1 MNFVEAIKKESS
13 KTLTENGAIGYSTT
27 YNALV
32 DFNFRIPSYRKDKE
46 TMQKD
51 FLKVLLEGDPYA
63 LKYLFYLRDCRKG
76 LGERDAF
83 RRCLVEA
90 LRHVQLEPEVLE
102 HVIFMIPVYGRFDD
116 LLCLFNTEF
125 ESIAMNIIV
134 EQLALDCTLMEE
146 NKPVSLLAKWLPSDK
161 ASSKTS
167 RFYAHKIARAMHISP
182 RTYRTILLALRKYL
196 DVLEIKTC
204 ANRWDEIDYN
214 KVPSKANLRYKR
226 AFMRHDSERRE
237 AYLEALARGD
247 NKVKIHS
254 ATNFPHDVVH
264 QYTKGALSPL
274 YSSNFLDCLKYDE
287 AIEQLWKNLPDM
299 PGLDNTLVIRDGSG
313 SMLQP
318 VGNTNV
324 TALDVADALTIYCGA
339 RCKGSYENTFITFS
353 SRPKVVSLRGETSL
367 RDKLVY
373 MRTHYTECSNTNLEA
388 TFDLILRAAKTENMA
403 QEDLPRQLLIIS
415 DMEFD
420 AALDYQDVL
429 LEDIAKKFAAAGY
442 KLPKLIFWNVNSRTN
457 TIPMTQNE
465 NGVILVSGFSVNI
478 IKQVLSGKTSPR
490 DALIDVL
497 NADTYAEIPLLDAKN
512 FTRL

>member
-51 FLKVLLEGDPYA
+51 FLKVLLEGDPYT

-167 RFYAHKIARAMHISP
+167 RFYAHKIACAMHISP
-182 RTYRTILLALRKYL
+182 RTYRAILLALRKYL

-287 AIEQLWKNLPDM
+287 AIEQLWKNLQDM
-299 PGLDNTLVIRDGSG
+299 PGLDNTLVIWDGSG

-420 AALDYQDVL
+420 RAVCGPGVL
-429 LEDIAKKFAAAGY
+429 LESLAKKFAAAGY

-478 IKQVLSGKTSPR
+478 IKQVLSGKTAPR